1 LTRIFART
9 DALLVVIALCLV
21 GVWFFNDRDPAEVP
35 TAHPF
40 EFLEDS
46 LPEHVTVTTPRD
58 AIAIAISPNSARA
71 PRYQI
76 QGSAHIPVDEATV
89 DQLFLTLKN
98 LEVVRDV
105 TKTVTKDDLGLASP
119 DLGLSFSFK
128 NHTYRVS
135 LGKECPSPEK
145 SRYALLSID
154 SNERMVVLSPQTVT
168 LLEISPEQLIF
179 HRVMDW
185 LPSEVDTIKI
195 SRNFRDITI
204 TQQQSGQFVLGSVP
218 IKRAKRGLVEQ
229 LLLALTELKVNF
241 YLDVAPSP
249 QEQSLNITLTRNDE
263 SQPQSVEFRFGDR
276 CPKDPSLITVSVTRQ
291 ETRYGCIEPIVLE
304 KIPQTPESLDDN
316 HLFFLHD
323 DEVEKLTVT
332 AKNNSFTLERQGTAF
347 RLLSPEEKAVT
358 LAAGNQ
364 LLKAL
369 VSASGRALGPCDA
382 SKVSSS
388 TIQLRSGMIGKKS
401 IFNETLRMGTEL
413 PTFERLVCRDDNEMF
428 LVDPKTAS
436 ALELDSSMLENP
448 KLLNATY
455 ESVDEVTIVR
465 ANVTQH
471 LSRNTEGELVLTSPK
486 APSDPASIESLTE
499 RLAQLSAERMLP
511 RSQFEKL
518 RSLAPSITV
527 RFSAKAEGSEILRSH
542 EVKLFRTEVPYVVAT
557 LDEMPAPF
565 VISDLTYEL
574 IDGVFVDRSMYRL
587 TEEDRAFSLSR
598 RTDLIHC
605 TKTER
610 SYWCPGSTLSE
621 NQIERI
627 IALLS
632 QLRAARVDLKKGAKP
647 REELVLK
654 VYAKETTAPRFTLKL
669 GKPTEVDHSTLY
681 FAEPE
686 RQNFRFYYR
695 DSDVSELFSIFEDQP
710 KNANH

>member
-1 LTRIFART
+1 LARIFART
-9 DALLVVIALCLV
+9 DALLAVIALCLL
-21 GVWFFNDRDPAEVP
+21 GVWLFIERNPAEVP

-40 EFLEDS
+40 EFLEDA

-58 AIAIAISPNSARA
+58 TIAVAISPNSAPA

-76 QGSAHIPVDEATV
+76 QGSANIPVDEATV
-89 DQLFLTLKN
+89 DQLLLTLKN

-105 TKTVTKDDLGLASP
+105 AKTVTKNELGLTSP
-119 DLGLSFSFK
+119 DLGLSFSSK

-145 SRYALLSID
+145 SRYALLAID
-154 SNERMVVLSPQTVT
+154 SNERMVVLSPQTVA
-168 LLEISPEQLIF
+168 LLQISPERLIF
-179 HRVMDW
+179 RRVTDW
-185 LPSEVDTIKI
+185 LPSEVDTVKM
-195 SRNFRDITI
+195 SRNYRDITI
-204 TQQQSGQFVLGSVP
+204 IQQKSGQFVLGGVP
-218 IKRAKRGLVEQ
+218 IKRAKRGPVER

-263 SQPQSVEFRFGDR
+263 HQQQVVEFRFFGR
-276 CPKDPSLITVSVTRQ
+276 CPKDPSLTTVFITDQ
-291 ETRYGCIEPIVLE
+291 KTRYGCIESSVLE
-304 KIPQTPESLDDN
+304 GIPLTAESFDDN

-369 VSASGRALGPCDA
+369 VSATGRALGPCDA
-382 SKVSSS
+382 SKVASS
-388 TIQLRSGMIGKKS
+388 TIQLRSGLVGKKS
-401 IFNETLRMGTEL
+401 FFDETLRMGTEL

-436 ALELDSSMLENP
+436 TLELDSSMLENP

-455 ESVDEVTIVR
+455 ESVDEVTVVR

-511 RSQFEKL
+511 RSQLEKL
-518 RSLAPSITV
+518 RSRAPAIMV
-527 RFSAKAEGSEILRSH
+527 RFSAKAEGSDILHSH
-542 EVKLFRTEVPYVVAT
+542 EVKLYRTEAPYVVAT
-557 LDEMPAPF
+557 LDALPAPF

-574 IDGVFVDRSMYRL
+574 LDGVFVDRSMYRL
-587 TEEDRAFSLSR
+587 TEEDHAFSLSR

-605 TKTER
+605 KKTER

-627 IALLS
+627 VANLS

-654 VYAKETTAPRFTLKL
+654 VYEKETAAPRFTLKF
-669 GKPTEVDHSTLY
+669 GRPTEVDPSTFY
-681 FAEPE
+681 FAESE
-686 RQNFRFYYR
+686 RQNFNFYFR
-695 DSDVSELFSIFEDQP
+695 NSDVSELLSVFEDQP
-710 KNANH
+710 KNAHH